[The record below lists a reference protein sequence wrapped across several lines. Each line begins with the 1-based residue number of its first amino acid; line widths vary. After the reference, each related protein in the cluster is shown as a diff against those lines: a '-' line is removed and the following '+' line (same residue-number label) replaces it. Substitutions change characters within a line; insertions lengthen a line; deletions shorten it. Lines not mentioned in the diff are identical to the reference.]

1 MLNRLPKD
9 PPPFA
14 DLVRD
19 LGSPNDRSLGRALG
33 VSSRT
38 VRRWMSGKAPRSAVL
53 SLWWLSQEGHTTWDA
68 EMANRTSLALA
79 TNAALWRELGSLRQT
94 ALAFDGTATIA
105 LDNEQRP
112 RRLSLV
118 R

>member
-9 PPPFA
+9 PPKFA

-19 LGSPNDRSLGRALG
+19 LGSPKDLAISRALG
-33 VSSRT
+33 VSERT
-38 VRRWMSGKAPRSAVL
+38 VRRWMRGKAPRSAVL
-53 SLWWLSQEGHTTWDA
+53 SLWWLSQEGHSTWDA
-68 EMANRTSLALA
+68 EMHNRTCLAIQ
-79 TNAALWRELGSLRQT
+79 TNEALWREIGELRAAVA
-94 ALAFDGTATIA
+94 ALDGTKASQ
-105 LDNEQRP
+105 LDDERRP